1 MANDTNRP
9 DVSSL
14 RISVRSPKRHPRQ
27 LHQQEQDKMKVIM
40 SSNEML
46 KHAAVL
52 RALANRFEQAGEAKL
67 ARKVAR
73 TKATIRR
80 NAASR

>member
-1 MANDTNRP
+1 
-9 DVSSL
+9 
-14 RISVRSPKRHPRQ
+14 
-27 LHQQEQDKMKVIM
+27 MKVIM

>member
-1 MANDTNRP
+1 
-9 DVSSL
+9 
-14 RISVRSPKRHPRQ
+14 
-27 LHQQEQDKMKVIM
+27 MKVIM
-40 SSNEML
+40 SSSEML
-46 KHAAVL
+46 RLAAQL
-52 RALANRFEQAGEAKL
+52 RAIADRLEQAGNAKL